1 MQDFLEF
8 QQQIVVIIIWMQF
21 IVIPKI
27 RRLCFLY
34 DDIINTIR
42 HGNLNING
50 WQTRRCDGCS

>member
-8 QQQIVVIIIWMQF
+8 QQQIMVLVRWMQF

-34 DDIINTIR
+34 DDFINIINYGDII
-42 HGNLNING
+42 ING
-50 WQTRRCDGCS
+50 WKARRCDGCS